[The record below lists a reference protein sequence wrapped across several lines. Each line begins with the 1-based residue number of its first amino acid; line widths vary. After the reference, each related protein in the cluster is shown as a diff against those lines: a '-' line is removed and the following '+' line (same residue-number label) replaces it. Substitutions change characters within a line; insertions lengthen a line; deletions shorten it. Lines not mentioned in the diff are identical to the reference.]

1 MPGMGGHLIFILY
14 LTSAASS
21 SLALHQ
27 AGNAEV
33 YMAINAL
40 AGVDEFD
47 NIYKRRIE
55 IDWSGDEVRRG
66 LSGWSSD
73 LQECCRCWRGTE
85 L

>member
-27 AGNAEV
+27 AGNAGV

-47 NIYKRRIE
+47 NIYKRRVE
-55 IDWSGDEVRRG
+55 IDWSGAEVRRG
-66 LSGWSSD
+66 LSW
-73 LQECCRCWRGTE
+73 LV